1 MRSRMLPWLAA
12 VSLCWSSTLS
22 AQSAPSDPPT
32 QQPPSDQIEPVGE
45 EITVVGIADSLREA
59 VKVKRESAAIVDAVA
74 AKDVNK
80 LPDKNLA
87 EAVQRVPGVVI
98 NREFGEGE
106 RVSLRGVSPNL
117 VHTTVNGHNV
127 AVADWFVLEQLA
139 ATRSFNYLL
148 LPSELIGLLTVYKSP
163 TAELDE
169 GGIGGTIDVRTRKPL
184 DLAPFALSG
193 SVQDAYTDKASSHD
207 PNVSALVS
215 WRNPESTV
223 GVLFSAILDQR
234 DIRRDGVEVLGYF
247 PQTGTGL
254 LVPSLI
260 GSALFQQERERKAF
274 NAEVQFRPADRFELN
289 LNGFWS
295 RFGADNI
302 NQNYLAWGSNALG
315 GGGTLTNV
323 TVQGDTA
330 VAGTIASAANGTS
343 GRGVVYDAI
352 DRKAF
357 AKTWYGDLDGTF
369 TPNERWSMH
378 FDVGY
383 TQADGDTESQPFV
396 EFGAPATFRY
406 DLRGDT
412 PQVQFL
418 NIDPTNPRAM
428 EFDFASLHHITNDD
442 SESYLYADAERFI
455 NGNILKSVKFG
466 VKYAD
471 HERET
476 DFQATTYGGFFLP
489 LSATGCGGRTCTAA
503 DFAAGMTPGDFLEN
517 IASAGTLS
525 RYWSV
530 DRGRVESILGDSF
543 NGSRIPNPPEVFS
556 VEEKATAGFVMANL
570 KGAGWKGN
578 VGVRLVH
585 TDQTSTGNIVGGAGE
600 IQNAFGNFTHVTADR
615 SYDDILPSVNFSR
628 DLSEQ
633 LVLRVA
639 AARTMARPD
648 FTDVSPR
655 VTLNP
660 GSLTG
665 QGGDPNIDPY
675 RANQADLSLEW
686 YHGEKNDQVLSAA
699 LFYKDIE
706 SFITDRPTQQ
716 AHLIQTNTPNTSLCT
731 PAFTAAFPNRYS
743 CQFTINQRVNGGG
756 GNVKGL
762 ELNALQKIGGGFGV
776 QANYTYSDAEAD
788 DAGLEIPGNSKHS
801 GNVVGFFENNRFGA
815 RLAYS
820 YRSEFFVTFDRSTRL
835 NQDSLKSLD
844 ASLAINVLRGLAITF
859 DGVNLT
865 NEKIVQFA
873 SDSFRPRAV
882 YDNGRYYFLGV
893 RFQILSGS

>member
-1 MRSRMLPWLAA
+1 MRSRILIWIAA
-12 VSLCWSSTLS
+12 VSLCWLS
-22 AQSAPSDPPT
+22 AASAQTPP
-32 QQPPSDQIEPVGE
+32 PPDDKTPPPPETVSE
-45 EITVVGIADSLREA
+45 EITVVGMAESLREA
-59 VKVKRESAAIVDAVA
+59 VKVKHDSAAIVDAVA

-80 LPDKNLA
+80 LPDRNLA

-106 RVSLRGVSPNL
+106 RVSLRGVAPNL

-184 DLAPFALSG
+184 DLKPLAIAG
-193 SVQDAYTDKASSHD
+193 SLQNAYTEKSDSND

-215 WRNPESTV
+215 WKNPAETV
-223 GVLFSAILDQR
+223 GVLFSAVLDKR
-234 DIRRDGVEVLGYF
+234 EIRRDGVEVLGYF

-260 GSALFQQERERKAF
+260 GSALFQQQRERKAF
-274 NAEVQFRPADRFELN
+274 DASLQFRPTSRLDLN
-289 LNGFWS
+289 INGFWS

-315 GGGTLTNV
+315 GGGTLTDTSV
-323 TVQGDTA
+323 VGDT
-330 VAGTIASAANGTS
+330 VVSGVISSAAGGTQ

-357 AKTWYGDLDGTF
+357 AKTWYGDIDGTF
-369 TPNERWSMH
+369 TASDTWIVH
-378 FDVGY
+378 FDVGH
-383 TQADGDTESQPFV
+383 TKADGDTEAQPFV
-396 EFGAPATFRY
+396 EFGAPASFRY
-406 DLRGDT
+406 DLRGKT
-412 PQVQFL
+412 PQVHFL
-418 NIDPTNPRAM
+418 NIDPKNPAQM

-442 SESYLYADAERFI
+442 KETYSYVDAEKSL
-455 NGNILKSVKFG
+455 NAGALKSLKFG

-471 HERET
+471 HERDT

-489 LSATGCGGRTCTAA
+489 LSATGCGGQVCTAA
-503 DFAAGMTPGDFLEN
+503 AFAAGLTPTDFLDG
-517 IASAGTLS
+517 IGTSGTLNS
-525 RYWSV
+525 YWSV
-530 DRGRVESILGDSF
+530 NRGRVEDILFNSF
-543 NGSRIPNPPEVFS
+543 NGARIPNPPEVFS
-556 VEEKATAGFVMANL
+556 VQEKATAAFGMANV
-570 KGAGWKGN
+570 KWANWRGN
-578 VGVRLVH
+578 FGLRAVH

-600 IQNAFGNFTHVTADR
+600 IQNAFGNFTHVSADR
-615 SYDDILPSVNFSR
+615 SYWDYLPSLNLAR
-628 DLSEQ
+628 DLGEQ

-660 GSLTG
+660 GALTG
-665 QGGDPNIDPY
+665 QGGDPNIDPF

-686 YHGEKNDQVLSAA
+686 YHGKDNDQILSGA

-706 SFITDRPTQQ
+706 SFITDQPVQQ
-716 AHLIQTNTPNTSLCT
+716 SHLIQTNTPNTSLCT
-731 PAFTAAFPNRYS
+731 PAFTSEFPNRYS

-756 GNVKGL
+756 GKVKGL
-762 ELNALQKIGGGFGV
+762 ELNALQKLGHGFGL
-776 QANYTYSDAEAD
+776 QANYTYSDAQAD
-788 DAGLEIPGNSKHS
+788 DPDLEIPGNSKNS
-801 GNVVGFFENNRFGA
+801 GNIIGFFENARFGA

-844 ASLAINVLRGLAITF
+844 ASLAVNLFRGLSLTL

-865 NEKIVQFA
+865 DEKIVQFA

-882 YDNGRYYFLGV
+882 YDNGRYFFIGV
-893 RFQILSGS
+893 RFQLQSGS